1 MLIPCSTQLHP
12 TEPYCILIQTLR
24 QNVWGSDKV
33 RMEDGGEPNKRP
45 LAFIYGVRLGLHR
58 PHTVWPKRGN
68 TPRPT
73 VLVPPLP
80 LARRRCLNPSSWVPT
95 NCEQDGT
102 SCRKVEKGGRGEM
115 WRA

>member
-45 LAFIYGVRLGLHR
+45 LAFIYGVRLGLH
-58 PHTVWPKRGN
+58 G
-68 TPRPT
+68 PT
-73 VLVPPLP
+73 QFGQSGGIHRVPQYLYHP
-80 LARRRCLNPSSWVPT
+80 CPSLG
-95 NCEQDGT
+95 DG
-102 SCRKVEKGGRGEM
+102 
-115 WRA
+115 A